1 MTEVYHCLDCGSLM
15 NGEEYMLHS
24 SDHWVTKV
32 RVENGSTHKKEVKF
46 YAKEEL
52 YY

>member
-1 MTEVYHCLDCGSLM
+1 MTEMYHCLDCGSLI

-32 RVENGSTHKKEVKF
+32 MVGKLL
-46 YAKEEL
+46 EEAGF
-52 YY
+52 